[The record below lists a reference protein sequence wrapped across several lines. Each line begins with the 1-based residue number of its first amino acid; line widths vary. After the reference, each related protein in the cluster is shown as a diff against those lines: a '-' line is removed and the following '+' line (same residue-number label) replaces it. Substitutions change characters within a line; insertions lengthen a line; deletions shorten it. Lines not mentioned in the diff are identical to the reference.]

1 MALTLGNDPFAAS
14 FTFQDNNG
22 NVSQTGLYLPNSL
35 SIAEVQSGVTL
46 LRGPLLA
53 LTNATLLGANTTVAF
68 LEDAPVAAPP
78 ESEVERKLVMVF
90 RTTNRRQRARIEVPS
105 PIFGLEQPGTDQVAL
120 DNPLV
125 AAFATAVIS
134 GAFGAENGA
143 RTISGGDIV
152 SLERAY
158 IAHRTRRVTG

>member
-1 MALTLGNDPFAAS
+1 MALTLGNDPFAVS
-14 FTFQDNNG
+14 FSFEDNNG
-22 NVSQTGLYLPNSL
+22 NRSQAGLYLPNTLSL
-35 SIAEVQSGVTL
+35 AEVQGAVTL

-53 LTNATLLGANTTVAF
+53 LTNATLVGANSTIAF

-78 ESEVERKLVMVF
+78 ESEVERKLVLVF

-125 AAFATAVIS
+125 VAFATAVIS

-143 RTISGGDIV
+143 RTISGGDLV
-152 SLERAY
+152 SLESAY
-158 IAHRTRRVTG
+158 IAHRNRRVQG